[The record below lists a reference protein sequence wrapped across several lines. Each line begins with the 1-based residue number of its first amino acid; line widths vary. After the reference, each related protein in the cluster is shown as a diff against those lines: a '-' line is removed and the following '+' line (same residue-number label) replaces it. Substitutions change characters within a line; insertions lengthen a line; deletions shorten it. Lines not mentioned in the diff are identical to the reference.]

1 MPNREDIFLLASYN
15 ASMHEKLYLAAGT
28 LPQEVLI
35 ADRGAFFGAIHD

>member
-1 MPNREDIFLLASYN
+1 MLGREDIALASYN